1 MEGRVDCMKKISTYI
16 WEYKWI
22 YLLMLIGLFGA
33 TTMDMLSPLLIQ
45 KVVDDV
51 LIGRDM
57 SMLTWLLFGFL

>member
-1 MEGRVDCMKKISTYI
+1 
-16 WEYKWI
+16 
-22 YLLMLIGLFGA
+22 MLIGLFGA

>member
-57 SMLTWLLFGFL
+57 SMLT